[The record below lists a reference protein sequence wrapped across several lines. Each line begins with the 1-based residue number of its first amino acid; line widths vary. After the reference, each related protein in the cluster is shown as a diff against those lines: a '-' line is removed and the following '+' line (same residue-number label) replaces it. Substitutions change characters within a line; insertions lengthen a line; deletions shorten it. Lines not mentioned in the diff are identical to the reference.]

1 MMAMDGSQD
10 FEELDMIDDDGC
22 SCLEPDSPCWIAES
36 DKSPSVYK
44 VLHCGVSAQYL
55 LAMMGMLDSRIITSR
70 ACRVYYTGR
79 GV

>member
-44 VLHCGVSAQYL
+44 VVQCGV
-55 LAMMGMLDSRIITSR
+55 LA
-70 ACRVYYTGR
+70 
-79 GV
+79 